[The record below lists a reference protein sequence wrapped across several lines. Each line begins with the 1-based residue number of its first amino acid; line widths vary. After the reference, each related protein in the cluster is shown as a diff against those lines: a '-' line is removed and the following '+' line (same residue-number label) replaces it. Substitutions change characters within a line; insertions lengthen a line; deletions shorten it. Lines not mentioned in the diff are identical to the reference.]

1 MTAAGTRRENNRRD
15 KRRRLSGR
23 MAAMLMAALAFACCE
38 LVHLR
43 CHVGSHLTTM
53 ALQAQAAASGH
64 VCLHTAVDE
73 ADGGADSC
81 PICHG
86 TLAAATAG
94 QVLPQY
100 ICAHDAV
107 VPRKVFSL
115 IYRFEAK
122 IFVRGPPAG
131 RC

>member
-1 MTAAGTRRENNRRD
+1 MKLRNMHIYS
-15 KRRRLSGR
+15 LP
-23 MAAMLMAALAFACCE
+23 AMLMAALAFACCE

-73 ADGGADSC
+73 TDGGADSC

-86 TLAAATAG
+86 ALATTAFA
-94 QVLPQY
+94 QALPHG
-100 ICAHDAV
+100 ICAHNAV

-115 IYRFEAK
+115 IYRFESK